1 MKIQELSTD
10 QLHELVNHVEETLRG
25 APKPTKALIVRTL
38 AERGHCSAK
47 STGTEHTL
55 IKAMKAKN
63 VGIPA
68 ALASLMGEQSTAVT
82 KAVQVTKVTKAV
94 PAPAGP
100 PPPSL
105 LSMTGGVSMVKVN
118 PTGDQAEVFYVGGSS
133 PVNVGCN
140 GATLERNLRSNFILI
155 EFSES

>member
-1 MKIQELSTD
+1 MKIQELSTN

-47 STGTEHTL
+47 STGTEQTL

-63 VGIPA
+63 VGIPE

-82 KAVQVTKVTKAV
+82 KAV
-94 PAPAGP
+94 PAPAPRLAGP
-100 PPPSL
+100 PPPTL
-105 LSMTGGVSMVKVN
+105 LSLTGGVSMVKIN
-118 PTGDQAEVFYVGGSS
+118 PAGDQAEVFYVGGSS

-155 EFSES
+155 EFNES